1 MLDKDFKSF
10 LSTIQKI
17 LINIKISS
25 FTERREIT
33 LATKLSYEET
43 TINVQTISCS

>member
-33 LATKLSYEET
+33 LTTKLSYET